1 MPRIVTDGK
10 YSIHVHVRDEHPP
23 PHVHV
28 YYDGKVLRVSL
39 FDLRIMDTVSK
50 REGKPLKLVVEKY
63 RVRALE
69 VWAKV
74 NERSDR

>member
-10 YSIHVHVRDEHPP
+10 YTIHVHVRNEHPP

-28 YYDGKVLRVSL
+28 YYDGKVSRVSL
-39 FDLRIMDTVSK
+39 FDLRIMDAVSK
-50 REGKPLKLVVEKY
+50 REEKPLKFVVVKY

-69 VWAKV
+69 VWAEV
-74 NERSDR
+74 NEGSDR